1 MCVDYFINVKYSI
14 FSDDRTDMHKS
25 RMENMNED
33 LFDRFPDAGLIKT
46 VDEPKSDISSAQK
59 AQLNRRGNA
68 LFNSGDIETARRIFQ
83 TTGYSDGLMRV
94 GEYYLENGQ
103 PIDALKMFKLAHD
116 GKRSDELIERAALA
130 IRKMLDEEV
139 KA

>member
-1 MCVDYFINVKYSI
+1 MFVDFFGDIKYSI
-14 FSDDRTDMHKS
+14 LSDERNDMHKS

-33 LFDRFPDAGLIKT
+33 LFDRFPESGLIKT
-46 VDEPKSDISSAQK
+46 VDEPSSDISSAQK

-68 LFNSGDIETARRIFQ
+68 LFNAGDTETARRIFQ

-94 GEYYLENGQ
+94 GEKYLDGGQ

-116 GKRSDELIERAALA
+116 SNRSGVLIERAALA
-130 IRKMLDEEV
+130 IRKILDEEEN
-139 KA
+139 A

>member
-1 MCVDYFINVKYSI
+1 
-14 FSDDRTDMHKS
+14 
-25 RMENMNED
+25 MNEE
-33 LFDRFPDAGLIKT
+33 LFDRFPESGLIKT

-59 AQLNRRGNA
+59 AQLNRRGNT
-68 LFNSGDIETARRIFQ
+68 LFNDGDIETARRIFQ

-94 GEYYLENGQ
+94 GERYLDDGQ

-116 GKRSDELIERAALA
+116 SKRSDELIERAALA
-130 IRKMLDEEV
+130 IRKILDEKE

>member
-1 MCVDYFINVKYSI
+1 
-14 FSDDRTDMHKS
+14 
-25 RMENMNED
+25 MENMNED

-68 LFNSGDIETARRIFQ
+68 LFNAGDTETARRIFQ

-94 GEYYLENGQ
+94 GERYLDGGQ
-103 PIDALKMFKLAHD
+103 PVDALKMFKLAHD

-130 IRKMLDEEV
+130 IRKILDEEE